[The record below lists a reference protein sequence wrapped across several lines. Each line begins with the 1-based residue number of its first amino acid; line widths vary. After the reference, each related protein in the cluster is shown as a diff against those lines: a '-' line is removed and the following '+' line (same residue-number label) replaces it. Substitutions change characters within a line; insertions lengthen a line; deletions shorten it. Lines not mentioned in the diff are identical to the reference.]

1 MRAMVW
7 FRSDLRIRDNPAL
20 HHACRQADGGVVAV
34 FAVCAGQWRAHDWG
48 TARTDFVLRQASALS
63 RELAARR
70 IALRIV
76 VAPDFADL
84 PQRLL
89 DLARENQCRSLW
101 FNREYEVNES
111 RRDAAVTALF
121 ERHGLQ
127 VRAFHDQLALEPDAV
142 LTASGGP
149 YTVYTP
155 FRRSWERVLE
165 ESGGPEVLPVPR
177 ARPKMIGQPDP
188 VPPVPAGLPGAARP
202 DLWPAGERAAGRRLE
217 AFVERRLAG
226 YRDLR
231 DLPAEDGTSRLSP
244 YLACGVLS
252 VRQCLRAALAANQGR
267 LTSGDRGVLTWIGEL
282 IWREFYRHILIRF
295 PRVSMHRPFRLET
308 DRLPWRDGERTF
320 AAWCQGRTGFP
331 IVDAAMRQLA
341 ETCWMHNRLR
351 MITAMFLTKDLFIDW
366 RRGEQHFMR
375 HLVDGDLA
383 SNNGGWQWSASTGT
397 DAAPYF
403 RIFNPVQQS
412 RRWDPQGAFIRRFV
426 PELADVPAAEIH
438 DPPEATRRRAGYPM
452 PIVDHA
458 AARACV
464 LSVFRPGSAT
474 APAGRLR
481 GGSESPCGSKG
492 RRKSSGTAGPD
503 RPR

>member
-1 MRAMVW
+1 MVW

-20 HHACRQADGGVVAV
+20 HHACRQADRGVVAV
-34 FAVCAGQWRAHDWG
+34 FAVCPAQWQAHDWG
-48 TARTDFVLRQASALS
+48 TARTDFVLRQAAELS
-63 RELAARR
+63 RELGARR

-84 PQRLL
+84 PRRLL
-89 DLARENQCRSLW
+89 DLARGNRCRSLW

-111 RRDAAVTALF
+111 RRDAAVAALF
-121 ERHGLQ
+121 EQHGLQ
-127 VRAFHDQLALEPDAV
+127 VCAFHDQLALEPDAV

-155 FRRSWERVLE
+155 FRRSWERAFE
-165 ESGGPEVLPVPR
+165 ESGGPEVLPAPR
-177 ARPKMIGQPDP
+177 VRPQMIGQPDT

-202 DLWPAGERAAGRRLE
+202 DLWPAGESAAGRRLE
-217 AFVERRLAG
+217 AFVERRLTG
-226 YRDLR
+226 YHASR

-252 VRQCLRAALAANQGR
+252 VRQCLRAALGVNQGR
-267 LTSGDRGVLTWIGEL
+267 LTTGDRDVLTWIGEL

-295 PRVSMHRPFRLET
+295 PRVSMHRPFKLET
-308 DRLPWRDGERTF
+308 DRLPWRDDERAL

-341 ETCWMHNRLR
+341 ETGWMHNRLR

-403 RIFNPVQQS
+403 RMFNPVQQS
-412 RRWDPQGAFIRRFV
+412 RRWDPEGTFIRRFV

-438 DPPEATRRRAGYPM
+438 DPPEATRRRVGYPM

-458 AARACV
+458 AARAWV
-464 LSVFRPGSAT
+464 LSVFRPGSAA
-474 APAGRLR
+474 APSGRRLEGSKSTR
-481 GGSESPCGSKG
+481 RSKRVGGSDGAAGS
-492 RRKSSGTAGPD
+492 RPSS
-503 RPR
+503 